1 MKTKETMK
9 VYEKPETTVFGLEAQ
24 PMMLETSE
32 IGFGEGGGDAPGMRN
47 PFKNPF
53 SNPFGGNPFG
63 NPFGM

>member
-32 IGFGEGGGDAPGMRN
+32 IGFGEGGGDANGMR
-47 PFKNPF
+47 NPF
-53 SNPFGGNPFG
+53 SNPFGGNPFS
-63 NPFGM
+63 NPFGL